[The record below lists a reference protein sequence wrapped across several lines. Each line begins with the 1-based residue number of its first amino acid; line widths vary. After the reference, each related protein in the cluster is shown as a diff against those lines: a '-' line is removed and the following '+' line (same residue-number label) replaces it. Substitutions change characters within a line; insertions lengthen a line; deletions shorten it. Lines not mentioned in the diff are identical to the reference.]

1 MAKDTDRFVIIHKEG
16 SQLKDEGY
24 RQLLVDKETGVTYLL
39 WKAGYGSA
47 ITPLLETDGKPV
59 ITSLVRD

>member
-1 MAKDTDRFVIIHKEG
+1 MAKDTDRFVIVHKEG

-24 RQLLVDKETGVTYLL
+24 RQLLVDRETGVTYLL

-47 ITPLLETDGKPV
+47 ITPLLDADGKPV
-59 ITSLVRD
+59 ITNLM